1 VLITRRSAEAWE
13 RRFEK
18 QPANDDGASNAQWR
32 LNHIQ
37 SLIADLSVEPGQL
50 QNSRKPRKRA
60 APPDESP
67 PPAPLAKPAGVLLL
81 LDGLP
86 SEQLL
91 TVDQVLAL
99 IPVSVW
105 TWRRGVRT
113 GIFPAGVRVS
123 RKSVFWRVGDIRAWL
138 EGLKS

>member
-1 VLITRRSAEAWE
+1 MML
-13 RRFEK
+13 K
-18 QPANDDGASNAQWR
+18 
-32 LNHIQ
+32 
-37 SLIADLSVEPGQL
+37 
-50 QNSRKPRKRA
+50 SRKSRKRA

-67 PPAPLAKPAGVLLL
+67 PPPAPLAKPASALLS

-91 TVDQVLAL
+91 TVGQVLAL

-123 RKSVFWRVGDIRAWL
+123 HKSVFWRVGDIRAWL